1 MLRSSEIVITKTF
14 ARNACSDSQPAKQ
27 AAGLEPGVERSSAE
41 PQEDD
46 EIMKTKAL
54 MVLGTASH
62 AGKSLTVA
70 ALCRILRQDG
80 YNVAP
85 FKSQNM
91 ALNSFA
97 TREGHEIGRAQA
109 MQAQAAGIEPHV
121 DMNPILLKPT
131 SEVGSQVVING
142 KVFGNY
148 RGVDYYR
155 LRPQLL
161 DAVTAAYHRLA
172 ARHDVIVLEGAG
184 SPVEM
189 NLKDRDVVNMKMAE
203 IADAACLLVTDI
215 DRGGV
220 FASLVGTFALL
231 EADERARFGGFLIN
245 KFRGDVS
252 LFTPGIDY
260 LETRLSQSCL
270 GVIPYLRDHGI
281 DDEDSVSLERRAVR
295 PTVDGGDALRI
306 CVVGLPY
313 LSNFTDFTALEHI
326 PDVVLYYTRK
336 PEDAAVADVLILP
349 GSKNTIPDL
358 LWLRENGWAAAVH
371 AHAGAGKPLLGICG
385 GFQMLGREIRDP
397 YRTESDIECT
407 AGLGLLDVT
416 TSLTLEKVTRQA
428 TARLLLPT
436 RFSREGHDPVF
447 SGYEIH
453 LGETR
458 LANDTQPLFGL
469 TRLGDDQC
477 LSDGAVNDNGGIL
490 GTYLHGLFDSSEGL
504 ALLLDHWRK
513 LSGKKSTALPIIDP
527 LEERE
532 RRYDVLAEHFRR
544 NLKMDLLYRMIDG
557 KK

>member
-1 MLRSSEIVITKTF
+1 
-14 ARNACSDSQPAKQ
+14 
-27 AAGLEPGVERSSAE
+27 
-41 PQEDD
+41 
-46 EIMKTKAL
+46 

-62 AGKSLTVA
+62 AGKSLTAA

-80 YNVAP
+80 FNVAP
-85 FKSQNM
+85 FKAQNM

-131 SEVGSQVVING
+131 SEAGSQVVING

-155 LRPQLL
+155 LKPMLL
-161 DAVTAAYHRLA
+161 DVVSEAYRRLA
-172 ARHDVIVLEGAG
+172 SRHEIIVLEGAG

-203 IADAACLLVTDI
+203 IADAACILVTDI

-231 EADERARFGGFLIN
+231 EPHERARFGGFLIN
-245 KFRGDVS
+245 KFRGDIS
-252 LFTPGIDY
+252 LFTAGADY
-260 LETRLSQSCL
+260 LEKCLSRPCL

-281 DDEDSVSLERRAVR
+281 DDEDSVSLERRAAR
-295 PTVDGGDALRI
+295 PSLDGEDRLSV

-313 LSNFTDFTALEHI
+313 LSNFTDFTALESLH
-326 PDVVLYYTRK
+326 DVVVYYTRK
-336 PEDAAVADVLILP
+336 PEEARAADVLILP

-358 LWLRENGWAAAVH
+358 LWLRENSWEGLLR
-371 AHAGAGKPLLGICG
+371 AHVAAGKPLVGICG

-397 YRTESDIECT
+397 RRVESDIESVT
-407 AGLGLLDVT
+407 GLGLLDVNT
-416 TSLTLEKVTRQA
+416 TLANEKVTRQA
-428 TARLLLPT
+428 TARLLAPE
-436 RFSREGHDPVF
+436 RFAQKSSAPMF
-447 SGYEIH
+447 IGYEIH
-453 LGETR
+453 LGETS
-458 LANDTQPLFGL
+458 LGAGTQPLFQL
-469 TRLGDDQC
+469 TRLGDVESRD
-477 LSDGAVNDNGGIL
+477 DGAVNEEGSIL

-504 ALLLDHWRK
+504 ALLLAHWRK
-513 LSGKKSTALPIIDP
+513 LCGKRISAAPVVNP
-527 LEERE
+527 LAERE
-532 RRYDVLAEHFRR
+532 RRYDALAEHFRR
-544 NLKMDLLYRMIDG
+544 NLRMGFIRRMIDG